1 MSEDTS
7 TAENASQELPDWAR
21 DQITKANS
29 EAAKYRSE
37 KNDLATALKQA
48 KEEASGYTTK
58 VTELEEQL
66 AASRAEVQALSQ
78 GEMRLRAALN
88 VGIDN
93 DKLDDFAALLKGDT
107 AEEVAAHA
115 EKLKALFGSDPAPAR
130 ATDPSQGSAPLPL
143 NGDPLVALLTS
154 AVN

>member
-7 TAENASQELPDWAR
+7 TAENVGQELPDWAR

-37 KNDLATALKQA
+37 KNDLATALKQSQ
-48 KEEASGYTTK
+48 EEASGYTTK
-58 VTELEEQL
+58 VAELEEKL
-66 AASRAEVQALSQ
+66 AASQAEVQALSQ

-88 VGIDN
+88 VGIGS

-115 EKLKALFGSDPAPAR
+115 EKLKEIPC
-130 ATDPSQGSAPLPL
+130 PLTW
-143 NGDPLVALLTS
+143 VT
-154 AVN
+154 